1 MRGRKI
7 HIAFLLP
14 ILSIWA
20 ILFQCRKPYAPVVL
34 VKGDNY
40 LVVDGVINTAAGGVT
55 TILLS
60 RTRNLYDTVLTRP
73 ENNATISIQSANG
86 TSYAL
91 LASGTQGAYVSP
103 PLNLAASGQYKLAI
117 TTADGKK
124 YESDLTKS
132 KTSPP
137 IDSVTWNQDD
147 KGVNLFVNTH
157 DASGAT
163 QFYRWQFI
171 ETWEYQ
177 SQLQTPWGYRNGQ
190 VYALDF
196 TEIANICY
204 PNAYST
210 DVLIANTLALTEDR
224 IANQKIGFFAQDD
237 STLSH
242 RASFLVT
249 QFALSAPEYF
259 YWQTIQKN
267 SQKLGTLFDLQPSQL
282 VGNIHCVTNPT
293 EPVVGYV
300 SAGAVQE
307 QRIFID
313 HLQLR
318 NWATFRGNYA
328 CMTSAVDRD
337 PNNFTT
343 IPMPDD
349 SYGPWYFVSG
359 GPLMIAKKVCLDC
372 RLSGGTNQKPSF
384 W

>member
-1 MRGRKI
+1 MRRKKLYA
-7 HIAFLLP
+7 AFF
-14 ILSIWA
+14 LSLTGTLA
-20 ILFQCRKPYAPVVL
+20 LLFQCRKPYEPVVL
-34 VKGDNY
+34 IKGDNY
-40 LVVDGVINTAAGGVT
+40 LVVDGAINTANGGIT

-73 ENNATISIQSANG
+73 EDGATISIQSAAGANFPLTATG
-86 TSYAL
+86 N
-91 LASGTQGAYVSP
+91 QGAYSSA
-103 PLNLAASGQYKLAI
+103 PLNLSVNTQYKLI
-117 TTADGKK
+117 INTADGKK
-124 YESDLTKS
+124 YESDLVKP
-132 KTSPP
+132 KAAPA
-137 IDSVTWNQDD
+137 IDSVTWNQDE

-157 DASGAT
+157 DPTGAT

-196 TEIANICY
+196 SDLASICY
-204 PNAYST
+204 TTSYST
-210 DVLIANTLALTEDR
+210 DVLIANTLSLSEDR
-224 IANQKIGFFAQDD
+224 VAAQPIGFFRQDD
-237 STLSH
+237 STLAH
-242 RASFLVT
+242 RASFLVR
-249 QFALSAPEYF
+249 QFALTAPEYF

-282 VGNIHCVTNPT
+282 EGNIHCISNPA
-293 EPVVGYV
+293 EPVVGYL
-300 SAGAVQE
+300 SAGTVQE

-318 NWATFRGNYA
+318 NWINFKGNYA
-328 CMTSAVDRD
+328 CSTRAVDRD

-343 IPMPDD
+343 ISMPDD
-349 SYGPWYFVSG
+349 SYAPWYFISG
-359 GPLMIAKKVCLDC
+359 GPLMVAKKVCLDC